1 MPEGNGSAKGWFKHL
16 ARLAETSCL
25 PPLLHPRPSSP
36 LPKKA
41 RSFAYLA
48 IYFW

>member
-16 ARLAETSCL
+16 AQMDKTSCL
-25 PPLLHPRPSSP
+25 PPPLHPRPSSP
-36 LPKKA
+36 LPKKVQ
-41 RSFAYLA
+41 SFAYLA